1 MVVGVIVQYSRVAV
15 NLGSGFVHVAVGEP
29 AVFAGMAWWER
40 KRGLSCCSA
49 AVACSHT
56 FFRRNFALVY
66 FYISVWADS
75 LIRNWQRDDEL
86 NP

>member
-1 MVVGVIVQYSRVAV
+1 MVVGVIGQYSRVAV
-15 NLGSGFVHVAVGEP
+15 NLGSGFVHVAVGEH
-29 AVFAGMAWWER
+29 AVLAGLR
-40 KRGLSCCSA
+40 SRRLLS
-49 AVACSHT
+49 HL
-56 FFRRNFALVY
+56 FRRNFALVY